1 MKLQGGSRGSLW
13 QRSLSRS
20 SDSSPIACP
29 PLRLDREGAADQGGK
44 AHLRSSLRWPCLFLA
59 LAFICSLSHLGSSLL
74 DCVSKQILS
83 RWIAM
88 KPNDALACSIPLRGQ
103 AKGGWSCPPVHV
115 RVCIWGGVSYLEQ
128 RRGFRQHGLM
138 QSKKRAST
146 CFSFEKKN
154 KERRQR
160 KQAGSC
166 SISLREGVCVSPSA
180 EQFMPFTA
188 LLQVFQ

>member
-1 MKLQGGSRGSLW
+1 
-13 QRSLSRS
+13 
-20 SDSSPIACP
+20 
-29 PLRLDREGAADQGGK
+29 
-44 AHLRSSLRWPCLFLA
+44 
-59 LAFICSLSHLGSSLL
+59 
-74 DCVSKQILS
+74 
-83 RWIAM
+83 M

-128 RRGFRQHGLM
+128 RRGFGQHGLM
-138 QSKKRAST
+138 QSKKRASHLK
-146 CFSFEKKN
+146 KKN